1 MDKRFLFHLKKVG
14 VRRKNAAFFRLV
26 PVFPKI
32 NQMKQPTG
40 RCSKNCLLRD
50 LCFKF
55 LKNTCERENFLV

>member
-1 MDKRFLFHLKKVG
+1 MDKGFLLHLKKVG

-26 PVFPKI
+26 PVFQKI

-50 LCFKF
+50 LCF
-55 LKNTCERENFLV
+55 NS